1 MGDVSVNWLQ
11 TVFVLAAA
19 FLAVFWEA
27 AFGGVRHLL
36 GAQIDLLPALMVY
49 AGLFSGITTVT
60 LLAVCGGLWFDSLS
74 ANPLGVS
81 MLPLFVVGLVI
92 HVKRDLILRDHV
104 RPGGAGLW
112 GERGDAGADLAI
124 AADHASCA
132 AARLGNAVATGG
144 HECGRRDRDADLLRA
159 VQLVKSHA
167 GPSPRRGNQLPRR
180 PGNTARKR
188 LKAKCLFSTN

>member
-1 MGDVSVNWLQ
+1 VGDVSVNWLQ

-92 HVKRDLILRDHV
+92 HVKRDLILRDQTFAQVVLGFGASAATPVLTLLLLLTTRHAPLLGWGTLWQLV
-104 RPGGAGLW
+104 VMSAGGA
-112 GERGDAGADLAI
+112 I
-124 AADHASCA
+124 ATPICCELFSWLN
-132 AARLGNAVATGG
+132 RT
-144 HECGRRDRDADLLRA
+144 
-159 VQLVKSHA
+159 LVHRHA
-167 GPSPRRGNQLPRR
+167 GETSFRADREIRRGK
-180 PGNTARKR
+180 G
-188 LKAKCLFSTN
+188 